1 MAEPSALTLS
11 EQIRVSL
18 EADIL
23 SGALTPGQR
32 LDEQEIAVR
41 FNASRTPV
49 REALRGL
56 EARSMIIWEARRG
69 PTVRVLSLGEVIDMF
84 QVMAEMEGLCARLAA
99 RRATAEDVAELE
111 ALHAVCVEWAT
122 KSDYDRFYEA
132 NKNWHEK
139 IYQVGRNRFLQVQ
152 TEDLRMRVAPYRRFI
167 TQQPGRM
174 SASIGEHA
182 AVLEAIRDRRD
193 EDAHVKMR
201 DHVSILGYEVTD
213 WMHWL
218 GTAKDETD
226 RRSGPE
232 IVRSKGSDNLGQ

>member
-84 QVMAEMEGLCARLAA
+84 QVMAEMEGLCARLANVA
-99 RRATAEDVAELE
+99 IPAFPDTETTFADLQHRIAKTVEFIKTLKPEQFEGGEKREITLKLGPQEVKWSGQVYLLNFGLPNFFFHVTTAYDILRHNGVELG
-111 ALHAVCVEWAT
+111 
-122 KSDYDRFYEA
+122 K
-132 NKNWHEK
+132 
-139 IYQVGRNRFLQVQ
+139 
-152 TEDLRMRVAPYRRFI
+152 
-167 TQQPGRM
+167 
-174 SASIGEHA
+174 
-182 AVLEAIRDRRD
+182 RDF
-193 EDAHVKMR
+193 M
-201 DHVSILGYEVTD
+201 
-213 WMHWL
+213 
-218 GTAKDETD
+218 
-226 RRSGPE
+226 
-232 IVRSKGSDNLGQ
+232 GSF